1 MDKQITEYALHRSC
15 VTFNNTFLAK
25 QTFPIFSNSFFF
37 HFFHFFHFSSTFEFV
52 AIFTTFFI
60 TLLFLL
66 LINTKTI
73 LKILGIVLL
82 PLYILKFVYDAVRP
96 PKKFQ
101 QCIYDCDETINTH
114 SKHSKKIE
122 FNQFKNRTLFNELMY
137 KKRLEIELEHNDT
150 VKDKREIFSSS
161 SGVIDLEDWK
171 SK

>member
-1 MDKQITEYALHRSC
+1 MIL
-15 VTFNNTFLAK
+15 V
-25 QTFPIFSNSFFF
+25 
-37 HFFHFFHFSSTFEFV
+37 FV

-60 TLLFLL
+60 ALLFLL

-82 PLYILKFVYDAVRP
+82 PLYILKFVYDSVRP

-114 SKHSKKIE
+114 SKHSKKIV

-150 VKDKREIFSSS
+150 GFSTLN
-161 SGVIDLEDWK
+161 GVIDLEDWK
-171 SK
+171 SKWFVKMDDEIQMICRKQLFNTFTDTSRSIFR